1 MALLF
6 LGGLIAL
13 VMLRP
18 TATSARIEIENKS
31 GTKIREGSVEVCKNA
46 FYFSNLPDGS
56 AVGFTCPITMES
68 GYKIKVSLAP
78 GMRFES
84 EAGYVTPGFDFS
96 DTFVV
101 LPNKIQFERRE
112 VRRP

>member
-31 GTKIREGSVEVCKNA
+31 GTKIREASVEVCKNA

-56 AVGFTCPITMES
+56 AVGFTYPITMES
-68 GYKIKVSLAP
+68 GYKIKVAS
-78 GMRFES
+78 
-84 EAGYVTPGFDFS
+84 AGNELRIRGWICDAG
-96 DTFVV
+96 
-101 LPNKIQFERRE
+101 L
-112 VRRP
+112 